1 MNKKI
6 VSLITARGG
15 SKGIPKKNIINVNGH
30 PLISYTIKKSQE
42 SKVHETWVSTED
54 NKIKE
59 ISKNYGAKVIDR
71 PHEFSNDII
80 MPDAALVHF
89 AKNYEFDILVFIQP
103 TSPLLD
109 SKYINKGLNMLKKY
123 DSVFSA
129 YKEHWQPRWTKDFQ
143 PHEWDIN
150 KRPRRQ
156 DKQELFVENGAFYI
170 TTKENLLESK
180 LRYSKNIGIVEMPY
194 YESFQ
199 IDNRDD
205 LQLIKKYFEPSPH

>member
-1 MNKKI
+1 LSKKI

-15 SKGIPKKNIINVNGH
+15 SKGIPNKNILNIGEKPLIQYTINV
-30 PLISYTIKKSQE
+30 SQN
-42 SKVHETWVSTED
+42 SKVSETWVSTED
-54 NKIKE
+54 RQIKDVSE
-59 ISKNYGAKVIDR
+59 KCGAKVITR
-71 PHEFSNDII
+71 PKELSNDII

-103 TSPLLD
+103 TSPLLK
-109 SKYINKGLNMLKKY
+109 SKYINMGLKMLNKY

-129 YKEHWQPRWTKDFQ
+129 YKEHWQPRWTKDSQ
-143 PHEWDIN
+143 PYEWDIN

-156 DKQELFVENGAFYI
+156 DKQELYVENGAFYI

-199 IDNRDD
+199 VDNKDD
-205 LQLIKKYFEPSPH
+205 LQLIKKLL

>member
-15 SKGIPKKNIINVNGH
+15 SKGIPKKNIININGH

-71 PHEFSNDII
+71 PHKFSNDII

-109 SKYINKGLNMLKKY
+109 SKYIDKGLNMLEKY

-129 YKEHWQPRWTKDFQ
+129 YKEHWQPRWTKDSQ
-143 PHEWDIN
+143 PYEWNIN

-199 IDNRDD
+199 IDTKDD
-205 LQLIKKYFEPSPH
+205 LKLIKKLL

>member
-1 MNKKI
+1 LNKKI

-15 SKGIPKKNIINVNGH
+15 SKGIPKKNIININGH

-71 PHEFSNDII
+71 PHKFSNDII

-109 SKYINKGLNMLKKY
+109 SKYIDKGLNMLEKY

-129 YKEHWQPRWTKDFQ
+129 YKEHWQPRWTKDSQ
-143 PHEWDIN
+143 PYEWNIN

-199 IDNRDD
+199 IDTKDD
-205 LQLIKKYFEPSPH
+205 LKLIKKLL